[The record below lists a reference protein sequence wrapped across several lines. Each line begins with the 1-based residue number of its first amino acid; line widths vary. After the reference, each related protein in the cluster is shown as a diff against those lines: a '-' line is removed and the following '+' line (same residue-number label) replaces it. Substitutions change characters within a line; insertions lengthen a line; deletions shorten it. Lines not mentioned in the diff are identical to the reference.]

1 MSYASRRTCIK
12 SGLLSASLLM
22 SCVLLGCSP
31 QSSQILSEA
40 TQSLEKH
47 ADADPQ
53 IQALIDAALA
63 SDVGYSVVE
72 SLTTEIGPR
81 LAGSDA
87 EARAREWGVAK
98 LKSLGFE
105 NVRIEPFTVPGWERG
120 IETASIQFPSP
131 QKLYITALGGSVAT
145 PSGGV
150 TAPVAYFPTFEDL
163 ENAPDEGLEGK
174 IVYISGRMEKA
185 PDGAGYGPANRKRR
199 SGASEA
205 AIRGAVAVLI
215 RSVGTDSHRFPHTGQ
230 MRYADDVKK
239 IPIAAMSGP
248 DADQMD
254 RLLAGG
260 DTVMTVNMEIG
271 PRFLGELPSGNVI
284 GEIVGSE
291 RPEEIIVVGGHL
303 DSWDL
308 GTGAI
313 DDGAGV
319 GITVGAAKVI
329 MESGLKPKRTIRVVM
344 FGAEEIGLLGGSAYA
359 QQHKDELAN
368 HITAMESD
376 FGAGPVYEVRPG
388 KTQASKAFA
397 AKLQA
402 QIEHL
407 GVALSETESGGG
419 PDIVA
424 MNAAGVPSV
433 RLQQNGFDYFDLHH
447 TPDDTL
453 DKIDPKELAQN
464 VAAYTAFL
472 AMIANSD
479 VFLRDAAGEAEAE
492 ATGDE

>member
-1 MSYASRRTCIK
+1 
-12 SGLLSASLLM
+12 M

-271 PRFLGELPSGNVI
+271 PRFLG
-284 GEIVGSE
+284 
-291 RPEEIIVVGGHL
+291 
-303 DSWDL
+303 
-308 GTGAI
+308 
-313 DDGAGV
+313 
-319 GITVGAAKVI
+319 
-329 MESGLKPKRTIRVVM
+329 
-344 FGAEEIGLLGGSAYA
+344 
-359 QQHKDELAN
+359 
-368 HITAMESD
+368 
-376 FGAGPVYEVRPG
+376 
-388 KTQASKAFA
+388 
-397 AKLQA
+397 
-402 QIEHL
+402 
-407 GVALSETESGGG
+407 
-419 PDIVA
+419 
-424 MNAAGVPSV
+424 
-433 RLQQNGFDYFDLHH
+433 
-447 TPDDTL
+447 
-453 DKIDPKELAQN
+453 
-464 VAAYTAFL
+464 
-472 AMIANSD
+472 
-479 VFLRDAAGEAEAE
+479 
-492 ATGDE
+492 